1 MSAFFLS
8 LALIFV
14 AELGD
19 KSQLV
24 ALWFATRHKWWLV
37 LAGVTVATLI
47 VHLGS
52 GRHFK
57 SHPALRHEVNVNGTR
72 RLLDF
77 GVHPAVAAGPVSA
90 TLAGTLQIAC
100 SGRTALGMAVD
111 GGLHQSGAQRHLR
124 GGAGALVAYRLYADA
139 GRTQPIAIGQPVSVA
154 VPGLPTLPLHGELTL
169 PAGQAPPDAYTDTAQ
184 VTLTY

>member
-1 MSAFFLS
+1 MVKTHAALRRAPAWLAALLAAAPAVLPAPARADTLLQAARPLTVSARIVPGCGVAGGGPGTG
-8 LALIFV
+8 LAL
-14 AELGD
+14 
-19 KSQLV
+19 
-24 ALWFATRHKWWLV
+24 
-37 LAGVTVATLI
+37 
-47 VHLGS
+47 
-52 GRHFK
+52 
-57 SHPALRHEVNVNGTR
+57 GT
-72 RLLDF
+72 LDF

-100 SGRTALGMAVD
+100 SGRTALGMTVD

-154 VPGLPTLPLHGELTL
+154 VPGLATLPLHGELTL